1 MRLEVHS
8 RGNGAGCNGVALA
21 VLTFASA
28 TPCATD
34 SDCPFDGSEWR
45 CCGATEHAENC
56 PASVHA
62 NASTAGAGPCTLPG
76 TTGKT
81 MCRCTQVTCGTPRYA
96 APLAGQK
103 QWLMIGD
110 SITGGCMS
118 NGLPTVAAGH
128 DVQVTHSP
136 GNAANV
142 WWGAHCLD
150 KWLGN
155 ASRWDVI
162 TFQFGL
168 HDLALDNEVFI
179 RAPRC
184 C

>member
-1 MRLEVHS
+1 
-8 RGNGAGCNGVALA
+8 
-21 VLTFASA
+21 
-28 TPCATD
+28 
-34 SDCPFDGSEWR
+34 
-45 CCGATEHAENC
+45 
-56 PASVHA
+56 
-62 NASTAGAGPCTLPG
+62 
-76 TTGKT
+76 
-81 MCRCTQVTCGTPRYA
+81 MCQCTQVTCGTPRYA
-96 APLAGQK
+96 APRPGQK

-118 NGLPTVAAGH
+118 NGMPSVADGH
-128 DVQVTHSP
+128 GVQVTHSP

-168 HDLALDNEVFI
+168 HDLALDNEV
-179 RAPRC
+179 RAPC
-184 C
+184 SGNHPNAYI

>member
-1 MRLEVHS
+1 MAQVATALLCCAAIS
-8 RGNGAGCNGVALA
+8 MAMFAG
-21 VLTFASA
+21 A

-45 CCGATEHAENC
+45 CCGATERAENC

-62 NASTAGAGPCTLPG
+62 NASTAGTGACTLPG
-76 TTGKT
+76 TAGKT
-81 MCRCTQVTCGTPRYA
+81 ICRCTQVTCGTPQYA

-118 NGLPTVAAGH
+118 NGLPTVSAGH
-128 DVQVTHSP
+128 GVQVTHSP

-168 HDLALDNEVFI
+168 HDLALDNEV
-179 RAPRC
+179 RKPRYC
-184 C
+184 

>member
-1 MRLEVHS
+1 MVQLVTMLCC
-8 RGNGAGCNGVALA
+8 AALLA
-21 VLTFASA
+21 TFINA

-34 SDCPFDGSEWR
+34 SDCPFDGDRWR

-56 PASVHA
+56 PASVSP

-81 MCRCTQVTCGTPRYA
+81 MCQCTQVSCGTPRYSV
-96 APLAGQK
+96 PLDGHK

-118 NGLPTVAAGH
+118 NGLPAVAAGH
-128 DVQVTHSP
+128 GIQVTHSP

-155 ASRWDVI
+155 ASRWDII

-168 HDLALDNEVFI
+168 HDLALDNEVD
-179 RAPRC
+179 ALTSHP
-184 C
+184 